1 MDFIYKVCG
10 EEGNIENQRV
20 EMHKSEKLKDPVKIT
35 VEVTMERA
43 KYYQRL
49 KRYKSPIG
57 SKILDLFDWLTTQQ
71 KSDPLQDSGE
81 GQIVLSDWK
90 GRRADG

>member
-1 MDFIYKVCG
+1 MDFIYKVSD
-10 EEGNIENQRV
+10 EEGDIENQRV
-20 EMHKSEKLKDPVKIT
+20 EMHKSEKLKDPVKVT

-57 SKILDLFDWLTTQQ
+57 SKILDLFD
-71 KSDPLQDSGE
+71 
-81 GQIVLSDWK
+81 
-90 GRRADG
+90 